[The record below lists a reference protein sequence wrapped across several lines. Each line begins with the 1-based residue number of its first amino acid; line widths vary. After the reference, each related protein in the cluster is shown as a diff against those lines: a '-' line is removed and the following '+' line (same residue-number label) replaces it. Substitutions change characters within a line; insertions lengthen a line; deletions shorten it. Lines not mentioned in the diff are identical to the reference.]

1 MKFHVPVWKAF
12 PFLRICAPFIAG
24 ILIANYTQAG
34 LLSWL
39 VLICLSLAGI
49 LTITW
54 TTIEWQYTL
63 RHIRGILLNSVI
75 VSAGVI
81 IASLKNPFASAE
93 KTDNAIQATF
103 FYIAHIREPPQ
114 EKKNSWKALAE
125 VTCARA
131 DGKVICDGIDV
142 IVYFT
147 KDSSVTVPRYGDS
160 IAFQKPP
167 ERIKNFVAGAAFDY
181 QRYCALKNIHYQVF
195 LRAGEYVRAGS
206 RSTDA
211 FHRSLFATQQYV
223 LSILRRHIPGSKE
236 CGLAEALLIGYKNDL
251 DKMLL
256 QSYSDTGVVHVV
268 AISGLHLG
276 LVYIILGFLT
286 SPLKTKL
293 RMLFFRGAVI
303 ITGLWAFTFLSGAS
317 PSVLRSAVMFTAI
330 MIGETIKRRSSVV
343 NNLAASAFLLLC
355 IDPFWLWD
363 LGFILSYA
371 ALLALVIFM
380 KPISGL
386 IQSSNRFMDAV
397 WKMIAGTVAAQILT
411 LPVLIYYFKQFPNL
425 FIITNLVAIP
435 LSSIIL
441 MGEILMI
448 LLSFVQQAA
457 GVMGVCLSFLIK
469 IMNTVVELMDS
480 FTFSST
486 RGIEIN
492 FVQLILLYVFIASM
506 TYWLIIKIK
515 FGLHASLVTL
525 IIFFLAGNCKAW
537 R

>member
-1 MKFHVPVWKAF
+1 
-12 PFLRICAPFIAG
+12 
-24 ILIANYTQAG
+24 
-34 LLSWL
+34 
-39 VLICLSLAGI
+39 
-49 LTITW
+49 
-54 TTIEWQYTL
+54 
-63 RHIRGILLNSVI
+63 
-75 VSAGVI
+75 
-81 IASLKNPFASAE
+81 
-93 KTDNAIQATF
+93 
-103 FYIAHIREPPQ
+103 
-114 EKKNSWKALAE
+114 
-125 VTCARA
+125 
-131 DGKVICDGIDV
+131 
-142 IVYFT
+142 
-147 KDSSVTVPRYGDS
+147 
-160 IAFQKPP
+160 
-167 ERIKNFVAGAAFDY
+167 
-181 QRYCALKNIHYQVF
+181 
-195 LRAGEYVRAGS
+195 
-206 RSTDA
+206 
-211 FHRSLFATQQYV
+211 
-223 LSILRRHIPGSKE
+223 
-236 CGLAEALLIGYKNDL
+236 
-251 DKMLL
+251 
-256 QSYSDTGVVHVV
+256 
-268 AISGLHLG
+268 
-276 LVYIILGFLT
+276 
-286 SPLKTKL
+286 
-293 RMLFFRGAVI
+293 MLFFRGAVI

-492 FVQLILLYVFIASM
+492 FVQLILNVDN
-506 TYWLIIKIK
+506 
-515 FGLHASLVTL
+515 
-525 IIFFLAGNCKAW
+525 IFSGRKL
-537 R
+537 